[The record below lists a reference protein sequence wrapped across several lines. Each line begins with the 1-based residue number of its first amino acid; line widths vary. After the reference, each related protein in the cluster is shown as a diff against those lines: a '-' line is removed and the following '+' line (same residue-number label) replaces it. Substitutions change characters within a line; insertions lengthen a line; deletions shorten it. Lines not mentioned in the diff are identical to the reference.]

1 MSAVP
6 KRDEIATL
14 LPQVVNEVGVVC
26 SGSGEARIKEDGSV
40 VTELDYRLQG
50 AITESLGARFP
61 QIPLLGEEMPHSEQ
75 KAILE
80 ASHSGVWCLDPL
92 DGTTNYSS
100 GFPLF
105 GVSLALIVGQQVIL
119 GVVYDPVRDEVFS
132 AGEGAGAFLNGVPLA
147 TAGEHAINEAVAV
160 VDYKRLT
167 GRLAERLVRSPPYR
181 SQRNLGSTVL
191 EWCWLAAGRFQLY
204 LHGGQKLWDYAAGS
218 LVLKEA
224 GGWSTSFDRNPMRFG
239 SLVKR
244 PVVAAT
250 DRDLYEQWMDWV
262 EKNR

>member
-14 LPQVVNEVGVVC
+14 LPQVINEVGVVC

-61 QIPLLGEEMPHSEQ
+61 QIPLLGEEMLHSEQ

-132 AGEGAGAFLNGVPLA
+132 AGEGAGAFLNGALSNFEQHETPPSIKQESTGTMVLNLA
-147 TAGEHAINEAVAV
+147 GGYKYSFIHAI
-160 VDYKRLT
+160 K
-167 GRLAERLVRSPPYR
+167 
-181 SQRNLGSTVL
+181 
-191 EWCWLAAGRFQLY
+191 
-204 LHGGQKLWDYAAGS
+204 
-218 LVLKEA
+218 
-224 GGWSTSFDRNPMRFG
+224 
-239 SLVKR
+239 
-244 PVVAAT
+244 
-250 DRDLYEQWMDWV
+250 
-262 EKNR
+262 